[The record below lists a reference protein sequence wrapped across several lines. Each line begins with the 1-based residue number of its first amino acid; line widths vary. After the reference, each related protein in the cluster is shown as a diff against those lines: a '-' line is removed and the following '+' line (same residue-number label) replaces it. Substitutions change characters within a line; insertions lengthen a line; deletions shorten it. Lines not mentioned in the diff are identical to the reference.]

1 MCFTFLS
8 ERKSNTDLFESH
20 KYFKIRPE
28 VDDLNIILDM
38 MLEKFK
44 NKNDKEFNEILNFM
58 RYKMINDNYDT
69 NELEKFI
76 KEIKTKY
83 D

>member
-8 ERKSNTDLFESH
+8 ERKSKTDLFESH
-20 KYFKIRPE
+20 KYFTIRPT

-44 NKNDKEFNEILNFM
+44 NENDKEFNEILNFM
-58 RYKMINDNYDT
+58 RDKMINDKYDT

-83 D
+83 V